1 MFLDADRGA
10 YARWWP
16 QLRRVLKRGTGL
28 LVVDNAT
35 SHATEMAAFMQAV
48 RADISFRCS
57 ELPVGNGQFMA
68 VRVAD

>member
-1 MFLDADRGA
+1 GA
-10 YARWWP
+10 
-16 QLRRVLKRGTGL
+16 GL

-35 SHATEMAAFMQAV
+35 SHATEMADFMQAV

-68 VRVAD
+68 VRIAD